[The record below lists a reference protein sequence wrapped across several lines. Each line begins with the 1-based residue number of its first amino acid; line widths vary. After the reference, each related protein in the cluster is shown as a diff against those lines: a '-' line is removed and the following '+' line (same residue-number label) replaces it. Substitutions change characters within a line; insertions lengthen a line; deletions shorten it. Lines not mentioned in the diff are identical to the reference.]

1 MSKVSDENY
10 TPNTKDQPVIQLV
23 ENVLG
28 IIDLDPCSPANPTVP
43 ALKHFTIEDDCL
55 TQEWQGKVF
64 LNPPYSN
71 PYPFLEKLC
80 IELGE
85 GRVTEAIALLK
96 SGTQHNKKTG
106 VLIRHFA
113 SAICQWNAGTGS
125 RLGFMTPDGEHRK
138 GADFDCS
145 LIYFGHSW
153 TTFYAHFFEY
163 GHVMATERTI
173 CHLLG
178 VSPSA
183 TN

>member
-10 TPNTKDQPVIQLV
+10 TPNTDEQPVITLV

-28 IIDLDPCSPANPTVP
+28 VIDLDPCSPSPPTVP
-43 ALKHFTIEDDCL
+43 AKKYFTIEDDCL
-55 TQEWQGKVF
+55 TQEWNGKVF

-80 IELGE
+80 IEFVE

-106 VLIRHFA
+106 VLIRHCA
-113 SAICQWNAGTGS
+113 SAVCQWGAGTGS
-125 RLGFMTPDGEHRK
+125 RLGFMTAEGEQRK
-138 GADFDCS
+138 GADFDCC
-145 LIYFGHSW
+145 LVYFGQSW
-153 TTFYAHFFEY
+153 TIFYAHFFKY

-173 CHLLG
+173 CNLLG
-178 VSPSA
+178 VSQHA
-183 TN
+183 VN